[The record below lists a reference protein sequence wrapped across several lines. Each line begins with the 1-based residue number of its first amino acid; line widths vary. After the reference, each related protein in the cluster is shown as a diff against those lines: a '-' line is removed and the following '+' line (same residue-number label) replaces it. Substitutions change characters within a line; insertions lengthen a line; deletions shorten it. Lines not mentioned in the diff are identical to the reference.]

1 MRKLVALEKSNAA
14 PTLIVVAAL
23 FVFVCIAWALSSLNG
38 VLILGIF
45 FITFTSY
52 SLPSLIE
59 LGSQDHYVNALSKS
73 YRSSLREALQAGH
86 PLGIIY
92 ILENL
97 LRQLSDS
104 GIDFQP
110 VRRNVSTP
118 QGDNTSI
125 SYVVGYPDQSR
136 LRNAIILAKEAFD
149 NWEDISRLGGIAAQ
163 IQTLDMIKEYIRSED
178 VWIAGMKP
186 DVGNRRIE
194 QYHYFYT
201 KEDLDADLEK
211 YFASQPESPLKSAP
225 KQPMTQMP
233 AQRPVI
239 LPISKSPPSFDE
251 WISRN
256 PHIKY
261 LDHQEQQSHY
271 LEFLNGTTSLSPN
284 GDDQPTPSE
293 PDSEV
298 W

>member
-14 PTLIVVAAL
+14 PALIVAVAL
-23 FVFVCIAWALSSLNG
+23 FIFLCISWALSSLSG
-38 VLILGIF
+38 VLLLGIF
-45 FITFTSY
+45 FITFISY
-52 SLPSLIE
+52 SLPGLIE

-73 YRSSLREALQAGH
+73 YRLSLRDALQASH

-92 ILENL
+92 ILENA

-110 VRRNVSTP
+110 VKRNISTP

-125 SYVVGYPDQSR
+125 SYVVGFPDQSR

-163 IQTLDMIKEYIRSED
+163 IQALDMIKEYIRTED

-186 DVGNRRIE
+186 DVGKRRIE

-211 YFASQPESPLKSAP
+211 YFATQPVSSLNSAP
-225 KQPMTQMP
+225 KHLMTQMP
-233 AQRPVI
+233 AQRPAKS
-239 LPISKSPPSFDE
+239 PISQPPPSFDE

-256 PHIKY
+256 PHMKY
-261 LDHQEQQSHY
+261 LDYQEQQSHY
-271 LEFLNGTTSLSPN
+271 LEILNGTTSLSPN

-293 PDSEV
+293 PDSDI